1 MKSMICCRNCQN
13 AYKDKE
19 GHYMCRAYKA
29 RITLD
34 QEVANCLKSKICY
47 TLLDRTEEINKK
59 SSSYGKKAV
68 TNL

>member
-1 MKSMICCRNCQN
+1 
-13 AYKDKE
+13 
-19 GHYMCRAYKA
+19 MCRAYKA

-34 QEVANCLKSKICY
+34 QEVVNCLKSKICY

-59 SSSYGKKAV
+59 SNSYGKKNV

>member
-1 MKSMICCRNCQN
+1 
-13 AYKDKE
+13 
-19 GHYMCRAYKA
+19 MCRAYKA
-29 RITLD
+29 IITLD

-59 SSSYGKKAV
+59 SSSYGKKTL